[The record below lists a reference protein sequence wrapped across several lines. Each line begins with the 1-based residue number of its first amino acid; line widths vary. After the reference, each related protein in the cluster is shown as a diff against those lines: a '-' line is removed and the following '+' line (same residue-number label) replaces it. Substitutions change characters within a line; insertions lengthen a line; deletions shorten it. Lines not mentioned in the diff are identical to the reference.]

1 MTRRAYHRAS
11 VDERRRELI
20 EATLDCIAEFGLH
33 GATVRQIAI
42 RAGVTGGLIRH
53 YFSSKEQMVQAAF
66 RETMTGMTDQAVEQV
81 NAVGT
86 DPRERL
92 KAFILANLSGP
103 VTDSR
108 SLSLWASFISQVR
121 VDTALAA
128 VHREGYLA
136 FRQVIE
142 DLIRDLFAHAGTPI
156 DPKECH
162 RYAIAI
168 NGLID
173 GLWLEACLAPDLFAE
188 SEIAS
193 VALSSVEA
201 IIGLPLVTF
210 QSLKDKI

>member
-81 NAVGT
+81 NAVGA

-121 VDTALAA
+121 VDPALAA
-128 VHREGYLA
+128 DYGWK
-136 FRQVIE
+136 
-142 DLIRDLFAHAGTPI
+142 HALRPI
-156 DPKECH
+156 FLPNPKSLLWRFLPGRPSLVCH
-162 RYAIAI
+162 
-168 NGLID
+168 L
-173 GLWLEACLAPDLFAE
+173 
-188 SEIAS
+188 
-193 VALSSVEA
+193 
-201 IIGLPLVTF
+201 
-210 QSLKDKI
+210 